1 MSDLGLPDSHR
12 TLAVASWRESEAHEL
27 HSPHC
32 MNTVEQQ
39 VTTRIQRD
47 ELLRL
52 LNTMTPTE
60 QQTVTT
66 RSRIS
71 EIQAAAA
78 SEKPNR
84 PFSQV
89 AALLTQP
96 RLPRPALVRAKT
108 QPPESRP
115 TLSSQ
120 VVAELTPE
128 EIAMLPVEIRPEA
141 RDAIEMPP
149 SPTGDVID
157 IHSEMDKDLGHSI
170 HLSARV
176 PAALRSRLPM
186 IATTLAALVLIV
198 LCGAF
203 FLI

>member
-1 MSDLGLPDSHR
+1 MSDLCLPDWHR
-12 TLAVASWRESEAHEL
+12 TLAGSNHAGFKAHGL
-27 HSPHC
+27 HSLRR

-60 QQTVTT
+60 QQTITT

-71 EIQAAAA
+71 DVQAAAT

-84 PFSQV
+84 PASQV

-108 QPPESRP
+108 QPPTSCP
-115 TLSSQ
+115 ALSSQ
-120 VVAELTPE
+120 VVAELSAE
-128 EIAMLPVEIRPEA
+128 EIAMLPAEIRPEA
-141 RDAIEMPP
+141 PAVVEMPP
-149 SPTGDVID
+149 VVSGDAID
-157 IHSEMDKDLGHSI
+157 IHSALDKDLGHSI
-170 HLSARV
+170 HLTAPV
-176 PAALRSRLPM
+176 PAMLRSRFPM
-186 IATTLAALVLIV
+186 IATFATLLLLVVCAAIFLV
-198 LCGAF
+198 
-203 FLI
+203 